1 MQHVLFEQRGAVG
14 SITLNRPES
23 LNAFVPELGDD
34 LRAALQRCA
43 ESEAIRAV
51 VMVGAGKGFSAGADL
66 KADLR
71 DRNDALAGLRDHY
84 NPAIRAIHDLPK
96 PVIAAVHGFAA
107 GIGLSLALACDL
119 VFMAESAFMQVPFA
133 RLGLV
138 PDGGLCWELADRLG
152 PRRAFELA
160 ALGERLP
167 ASRCEALGLANRV
180 VADAGLM
187 PQAWAAAEQLAQGA
201 PLALAGTKKLLRD
214 ALRAG
219 SAESLLAE
227 TQWQARCL
235 ASADFREG
243 VRAFAAKEVPRFG
256 AAPHKF

>member
-14 SITLNRPES
+14 LITLNRPEA
-23 LNAFVPELGDD
+23 LNAFVPELGRGISDAI
-34 LRAALQRCA
+34 RHCA
-43 ESEAIRAV
+43 EAEAIRAV
-51 VMVGAGKGFSAGADL
+51 VMVGAGRGFSAGADL

-71 DRNDALAGLRDHY
+71 DTDDALEGLRQHY
-84 NPAIRAIHDLPK
+84 NPAIRAIHELPK

-119 VFMAESAFMQVPFA
+119 VFMAESAFMQVPFS

-152 PRRAFELA
+152 PRRAFEVA
-160 ALGERLP
+160 AFVERLP
-167 ASRCEALGLANRV
+167 AARCETLGLANRIV
-180 VADAGLM
+180 SDGDLM
-187 PQAWAAAEQLAQGA
+187 QQVWAAAEQLARGA

-219 SAESLLAE
+219 SEESLQAE
-227 TQWQARCL
+227 TRWQARCL
-235 ASADFREG
+235 ASANFREG
-243 VRAFAAKEVPRFG
+243 VRAFAAKETPHFG
-256 AAPHKF
+256 